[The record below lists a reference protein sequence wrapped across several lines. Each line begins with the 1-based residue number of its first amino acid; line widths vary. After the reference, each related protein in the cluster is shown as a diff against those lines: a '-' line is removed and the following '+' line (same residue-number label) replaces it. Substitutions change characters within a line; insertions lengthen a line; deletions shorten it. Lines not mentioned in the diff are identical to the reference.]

1 MFRRFFLCFFAV
13 TLSHS
18 EITPSG
24 NSPNGINILCDLC
37 NSGLSLV
44 QSQLSVLES
53 ITQNNLGSLINKVCQ
68 AAPTEIPIVKAFCV
82 VLEDNLVK
90 ALVTLIQGF
99 KDQTSPR
106 LLCGYLSVC
115 EGDPQV

>member
-1 MFRRFFLCFFAV
+1 MIQLLCNICILV
-13 TLSHS
+13 TIVNCQTVPS
-18 EITPSG
+18 E
-24 NSPNGINILCDLC
+24 NFPNPPNVLCELC

-53 ITQNNLGSLINKVCQ
+53 ITQNNLGSLVNKVCQ
-68 AAPTEIPIVKAFCV
+68 AAPTDIPIVKALCV
-82 VLEDNLVK
+82 ILQDNLVN
-90 ALVTLIQGF
+90 ALITLIRGF

-115 EGDPQV
+115 DKKSIY